1 MTSSFVCSV
10 GDIPDG
16 RIERGA
22 SHEIF
27 KGKMK
32 KLLFI
37 LVIFFAL
44 QTRAQ
49 DLQYTTEDSVRVM
62 QLIQSAQDDSVAR
75 ASAGLLMLHIGRDIE
90 AMGVPYVAHTL
101 EPNDKERLI
110 VNLRELDCT
119 TFVETVMTLTLCVR
133 SGRTTFDDYCRILQK
148 IRYWQGRPPQYIR
161 RLHYFTSWIEDNTT
175 MDLVT
180 EIQGPNPPF
189 TAVQTVQ
196 AHYMTQHVDKY
207 RMLTVNP
214 QDVPFIREM
223 EQRIEGK
230 KYRYI
235 PKQQLYN
242 NALLRSTIHD
252 GDIIAIIT
260 NIAGLDTQHIGI
272 AAWHSDG
279 LHLLNASSIHHK
291 VIEEPMTLRQYL
303 YKHPSMPGIRIVR
316 IN

>member
-1 MTSSFVCSV
+1 MLFLGGLCMMMTAV
-10 GDIPDG
+10 
-16 RIERGA
+16 
-22 SHEIF
+22 
-27 KGKMK
+27 
-32 KLLFI
+32 
-37 LVIFFAL
+37 
-44 QTRAQ
+44 AQ
-49 DLQYTTEDSVRVM
+49 QPQYTQEDSLRVM
-62 QLIQSAQDDSVAR
+62 NLIQSAIEDTLAYPT
-75 ASAGLLMLHIGRDIE
+75 AGQMMLRIGRAIE
-90 AMGVPYVAHTL
+90 AMNVPYVAHTL

-119 TFVETVMTLTLCVR
+119 TFVETVTALTLCVR
-133 SGRTTFDDYCRILQK
+133 SHRTTFEDYCRVLQK
-148 IRYWQGRPPQYIR
+148 IRYWQGRPPQYVR

-175 MDLVT
+175 MDFVR

-196 AHYMTQHVDKY
+196 AHYMTQHPDKY

-214 QDVPFIREM
+214 QDIPMIREM

-235 PKQQLYN
+235 PQQQLYN
-242 NALLRSTIHD
+242 NRLLRNTVHD
-252 GDIIAIIT
+252 GDIIVIIT
-260 NIAGLDTQHIGI
+260 NKEGLDTQHLGI

-303 YKHPSMPGIRIVR
+303 FKHPSMPGIRIVR
-316 IN
+316 VNE

>member
-1 MTSSFVCSV
+1 MLFLGGLCMMMT
-10 GDIPDG
+10 
-16 RIERGA
+16 A
-22 SHEIF
+22 
-27 KGKMK
+27 
-32 KLLFI
+32 
-37 LVIFFAL
+37 A
-44 QTRAQ
+44 AQ
-49 DLQYTTEDSVRVM
+49 QPQYMQEDSLRVM
-62 QLIQSAQDDSVAR
+62 NLIQSAIEDTLAYPT
-75 ASAGLLMLHIGRDIE
+75 AGQMMLRIGRAIE
-90 AMGVPYVAHTL
+90 AMNVPYVAHTL

-119 TFVETVMTLTLCVR
+119 TFVETVTALTLCVR
-133 SGRTTFDDYCRILQK
+133 SHRTTFEDYCRVLQK
-148 IRYWQGRPPQYIR
+148 IRYWQGRPPQYVR

-175 MDLVT
+175 MDLVR

-196 AHYMTQHVDKY
+196 AHYMTQHPDKY

-214 QDVPFIREM
+214 QDIPMIREM

-235 PKQQLYN
+235 PQQQLFN
-242 NALLRSTIHD
+242 NSLLRNTVHD
-252 GDIIAIIT
+252 GDIIVIIT
-260 NIAGLDTQHIGI
+260 NKEGLDTQHLGI

-303 YKHPSMPGIRIVR
+303 FKHPSMPGIRIVR
-316 IN
+316 VNE

>member
-1 MTSSFVCSV
+1 
-10 GDIPDG
+10 
-16 RIERGA
+16 
-22 SHEIF
+22 
-27 KGKMK
+27 MK
-32 KLLFI
+32 KIFLSI
-37 LVIFFAL
+37 ISCTIVI
-44 QTRAQ
+44 TIMAQ
-49 DLQYTTEDSVRVM
+49 EPQYTQEDSIRVM
-62 QLIQSAQDDSVAR
+62 NLFKKAADDSL
-75 ASAGLLMLHIGRDIE
+75 ASKPVGQMMLRIGRAIE
-90 AMGVPYVAHTL
+90 AMNVPYVAHTL

-119 TFVETVMTLTLCVR
+119 TFVETVTALTLCVR
-133 SGRTTFDDYCRILQK
+133 THRTTFEDYCRVLQK
-148 IRYWQGRPPQYIR
+148 IRYWQGRPPQYVR

-175 MDLVT
+175 MDLVR

-196 AHYMTQHVDKY
+196 AHYMTQHPDKY

-214 QDVPFIREM
+214 QDIPMIREM

-235 PKQQLYN
+235 PQHQLFN
-242 NALLRSTIHD
+242 NRLLRNTVHD
-252 GDIIAIIT
+252 GDIIVIIT
-260 NIAGLDTQHIGI
+260 NKEGLDTQHLGI

-303 YKHPSMPGIRIVR
+303 FKHPSMPGIRIVR
-316 IN
+316 VNE

>member
-1 MTSSFVCSV
+1 M
-10 GDIPDG
+10 
-16 RIERGA
+16 
-22 SHEIF
+22 
-27 KGKMK
+27 
-32 KLLFI
+32 
-37 LVIFFAL
+37 
-44 QTRAQ
+44 
-49 DLQYTTEDSVRVM
+49 
-62 QLIQSAQDDSVAR
+62 
-75 ASAGLLMLHIGRDIE
+75 MLRIGRAIE
-90 AMGVPYVAHTL
+90 AMNVPYVAHTL

-119 TFVETVMTLTLCVR
+119 TFVETVTALTLCVR
-133 SGRTTFDDYCRILQK
+133 THRTTFEDYCRVLQK
-148 IRYWQGRPPQYIR
+148 IRYWQGRPPQYVR

-175 MDLVT
+175 MDLVR

-196 AHYMTQHVDKY
+196 AHYMTQHPDKY

-214 QDVPFIREM
+214 QDIPMIREM

-235 PKQQLYN
+235 PQHQLFN
-242 NALLRSTIHD
+242 NRLLRNTVHD
-252 GDIIAIIT
+252 GDIIVIIT
-260 NIAGLDTQHIGI
+260 NKEGLDTQHLGI

-303 YKHPSMPGIRIVR
+303 FKHPSMPGIRIVR
-316 IN
+316 VNE

>member
-1 MTSSFVCSV
+1 MLFLGGLCMMMTAV
-10 GDIPDG
+10 
-16 RIERGA
+16 
-22 SHEIF
+22 
-27 KGKMK
+27 
-32 KLLFI
+32 
-37 LVIFFAL
+37 
-44 QTRAQ
+44 AQ
-49 DLQYTTEDSVRVM
+49 QPQYMQEDSLRVM
-62 QLIQSAQDDSVAR
+62 NLIQSAIEDTLAYPT
-75 ASAGLLMLHIGRDIE
+75 AGQMMLRIGRAIE
-90 AMGVPYVAHTL
+90 AMNVPYVAHTL

-119 TFVETVMTLTLCVR
+119 TFVETVTALTLCVR
-133 SGRTTFDDYCRILQK
+133 SHRTTFEDYCRVLQK
-148 IRYWQGRPPQYIR
+148 IRYWQGRPPQYVR

-175 MDLVT
+175 MDFVR

-196 AHYMTQHVDKY
+196 AHYMTQHPDKY

-214 QDVPFIREM
+214 QDIPMIREM

-235 PKQQLYN
+235 PQQQLYN
-242 NALLRSTIHD
+242 NRLLRNTVHD
-252 GDIIAIIT
+252 GDIIVIIT
-260 NIAGLDTQHIGI
+260 NKEGLDTQHLGI

-303 YKHPSMPGIRIVR
+303 FKHPSMPGIRIVR
-316 IN
+316 VNE

>member
-1 MTSSFVCSV
+1 MLFLGGLCMMMT
-10 GDIPDG
+10 
-16 RIERGA
+16 A
-22 SHEIF
+22 
-27 KGKMK
+27 
-32 KLLFI
+32 
-37 LVIFFAL
+37 A
-44 QTRAQ
+44 AQ
-49 DLQYTTEDSVRVM
+49 QPQYMQEDSLRVM
-62 QLIQSAQDDSVAR
+62 NLIQSAIEDTLAYPT
-75 ASAGLLMLHIGRDIE
+75 AGQMMLRIGRAIE
-90 AMGVPYVAHTL
+90 AMNVPYVAHTL

-119 TFVETVMTLTLCVR
+119 TFVETVTALTLCVR
-133 SGRTTFDDYCRILQK
+133 SHRTTFEDYCRVLQK
-148 IRYWQGRPPQYIR
+148 IRYWQGRPPQYVR

-175 MDLVT
+175 MDFVR

-196 AHYMTQHVDKY
+196 AHYMTQHPDKF

-214 QDVPFIREM
+214 QDIPMIREM

-235 PKQQLYN
+235 PQQQLYN
-242 NALLRSTIHD
+242 NRLLRNTVHD
-252 GDIIAIIT
+252 GDIIVIIT
-260 NIAGLDTQHIGI
+260 NKEGLDTQHLGI

-303 YKHPSMPGIRIVR
+303 FKHPSMPGIRIVR
-316 IN
+316 VNE

>member
-1 MTSSFVCSV
+1 
-10 GDIPDG
+10 
-16 RIERGA
+16 
-22 SHEIF
+22 
-27 KGKMK
+27 MK
-32 KLLFI
+32 KIFLSI
-37 LVIFFAL
+37 ISCTIVI
-44 QTRAQ
+44 TIMAQ
-49 DLQYTTEDSVRVM
+49 EPQYTQEDSIRVM
-62 QLIQSAQDDSVAR
+62 NLFKKAADDSL
-75 ASAGLLMLHIGRDIE
+75 ASKPVGQMMLRIGRAIE
-90 AMGVPYVAHTL
+90 AMNVPYVAHTL

-119 TFVETVMTLTLCVR
+119 TFVETVTALTLCVR
-133 SGRTTFDDYCRILQK
+133 SHRTTFEDYCRVLQK
-148 IRYWQGRPPQYIR
+148 IRYWQGRPPQYVR

-175 MDLVT
+175 MDFVR

-196 AHYMTQHVDKY
+196 AHYMTQHPDKY

-214 QDVPFIREM
+214 QDIPMIREM

-235 PKQQLYN
+235 PQQQLYN
-242 NALLRSTIHD
+242 NRLLRNTVHD
-252 GDIIAIIT
+252 GDIIVIIT
-260 NIAGLDTQHIGI
+260 NKEGLDTQHLGI

-303 YKHPSMPGIRIVR
+303 FKHPSMPGIRIVR
-316 IN
+316 VNE